1 MSDAQ
6 TAAAIHK
13 ACFDRGWSQSDIET
27 HIQKD
32 IALGL
37 FHGTQMAGFILLRC
51 VAEQA
56 EVLTLAVV
64 TARRRQGAGRMLRGA
79 GESAVH
85 KRGAKVVFLEVAE
98 DNPAAMA
105 LYRRTGYQAFGRR
118 PAYYRRKGGRVTAL
132 NYSKVLTPN
141 YCRE

>member
-64 TARRRQGAGRMLRGA
+64 TARRRQGAGRMLLGA
-79 GESAVH
+79 GESAV
-85 KRGAKVVFLEVAE
+85 
-98 DNPAAMA
+98 
-105 LYRRTGYQAFGRR
+105 
-118 PAYYRRKGGRVTAL
+118 GGRVTAL

>member
-64 TARRRQGAGRMLRGA
+64 TARRRQGAGPCINAARRSSFLRLP
-79 GESAVH
+79 
-85 KRGAKVVFLEVAE
+85 RII
-98 DNPAAMA
+98 PPPW
-105 LYRRTGYQAFGRR
+105 LYT
-118 PAYYRRKGGRVTAL
+118 GGRVIRPLGDAL
-132 NYSKVLTPN
+132 LIIVGKADV
-141 YCRE
+141 